1 MIKPTP
7 PIQHNH
13 EIMAVKLETREIYLL
28 WTILNGFILK
38 LKAIYPSSY
47 TVTDLSIAPFDAD
60 TLMNLEFSI
69 LKQLENTELKL
80 TNDEWYTL
88 MRCRYEC
95 EVALVDSY
103 AANPQCRI
111 IALYTT
117 LTEICRKI
125 YTSPL

>member
-7 PIQHNH
+7 PIQYNH
-13 EIMAVKLETREIYLL
+13 EIRAVKLETREIYIL

-47 TVTDLSIAPFDAD
+47 TVTDLSIAPFSAD
-60 TLMNLEFSI
+60 VLMNLEFSI
-69 LKQLENTELKL
+69 LKQLENAELKL

-95 EVALVDSY
+95 EVGL
-103 AANPQCRI
+103 ANQLNVVPELKA
-111 IALYTT
+111 IALYNS
-117 LTEICRKI
+117 LTEIRRKI